1 MLKKT
6 VIHLKSLVRLFISVP
21 DGALDGLGDSLDFV
35 EFWLLLGTLLCCC
48 FLFSSCPPT
57 LCTLGQDSSSHS
69 PGLLLLQ
76 HVGQHRL
83 VSGK

>member
-6 VIHLKSLVRLFISVP
+6 VIHLKSLDRLFISVP

-48 FLFSSCPPT
+48 FLFSSCSMAGKMSPPPT
-57 LCTLGQDSSSHS
+57 AR
-69 PGLLLLQ
+69 GLQLLPSLP
-76 HVGQHRL
+76 H
-83 VSGK
+83 